1 VKTLQ
6 YSSIAQLNKSNYD
19 TVCRV
24 YSNFH
29 VKLKE
34 QLKTYDDPLNQF
46 IRKTLRN
53 IYYLENIS
61 ESSIDEIIFYLELE
75 HLEGGETLFRIG
87 DKVDKI
93 FLVASGEIQILM
105 EIDEREAL
113 IETLREGCVIGFNSI
128 LKDSAHTFIAK
139 CREKA
144 SVYCLKKS
152 TLKNLFNI

>member
-6 YSSIAQLNKSNYD
+6 YSSIALLSKSNYD

-29 VKLKE
+29 IKLKE

-75 HLEGGETLFRIG
+75 YFEDGETLFRIG

-93 FLVASGEIQILM
+93 FFVASGEVQILM
-105 EIDEREAL
+105 EIDEREVA
-113 IETLREGCVIGFNSI
+113 IDTLREGCVIGFNSI
-128 LKDSAHTFIAK
+128 LKDSTHTFIAK
-139 CREKA
+139 CSEKA
-144 SVYCLKKS
+144 SIYSLK
-152 TLKNLFNI
+152 